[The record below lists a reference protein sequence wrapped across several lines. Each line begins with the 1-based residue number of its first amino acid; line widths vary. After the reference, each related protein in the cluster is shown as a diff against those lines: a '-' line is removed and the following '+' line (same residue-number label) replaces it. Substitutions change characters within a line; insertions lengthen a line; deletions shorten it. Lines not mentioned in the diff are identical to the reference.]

1 MPTIDDRLSDT
12 AIRLG
17 RYEGPGGFSVW
28 RDDSPD
34 GIVLI
39 GIIWEKSTKD
49 GMKRESWDA
58 YGSVHWPVA
67 RMATGYDL
75 ASARLQALD
84 MLARNGVLSTDADAN
99 LYGWLESGEGMPVM
113 ASARTFLPELA
124 I

>member
-1 MPTIDDRLSDT
+1 MPTINDRLSD
-12 AIRLG
+12 AAVPLG

-39 GIIWEKSTKD
+39 GIIWDQSVDD
-49 GMKRESWDA
+49 GTKRESWDA
-58 YGSVHWPVA
+58 YGSVGWPAA
-67 RMATGYDL
+67 RLASGYDL

-84 MLARNGVLSTDADAN
+84 MLARNDVLTTDADAN
-99 LYGWLESGEGMPVM
+99 LRGWRESGEDMPVV
-113 ASARTFLPELA
+113 ASARAFLPELA